1 MPCYSLDGVTP
12 VVHPTAF
19 VHPSAEIIGD
29 VWIGAGCY
37 VGPLASLRGDFG
49 RIVVREGA
57 NVQDTCVMHAF
68 PGKDCVVEVDG
79 HIGHGA
85 VLHGCTVG
93 RNALVGM
100 NSVVMDAAEIGESA
114 IVAAGAFVRAGLKV
128 PPRVLLMGTPAKVIR
143 ELSDE
148 EVKWKSEGTGV
159 YQSLALRCRTSLVPV
174 QPLAADDE
182 GRARFTT
189 AQLHA
194 GRANAQGGLQPL
206 VELKKTSS

>member
-1 MPCYSLDGVTP
+1 MPCYSLDGLSP

-19 VHPSAEIIGD
+19 VHPSAELIGD
-29 VWIGAGCY
+29 VWVGAHCY
-37 VGPLASLRGDFG
+37 IGPLASLRGDFG

-100 NSVVMDAAEIGESA
+100 NAVVMDEVEVGESS
-114 IVAAGAFVRAGLKV
+114 IVAAAAFVRAGLKV
-128 PPRVLLMGTPAKVIR
+128 PPRSLLVGSPAKVVR
-143 ELSDE
+143 TLSDD
-148 EVKWKSEGTGV
+148 EVRWKSQGTQV
-159 YQSLALRCRTSLVPV
+159 YQALARRCRASLVPV
-174 QPLAADDE
+174 QPLTAADE
-182 GRARFTT
+182 GRARFTS
-189 AQLHA
+189 AQLTA
-194 GRANAQGGLQPL
+194 GSGEAEMGLKPL
-206 VELKKTSS
+206 VEVKRG